1 MNNGLIVYPDRD
13 SQDYQNLR
21 LIDELGHDG
30 GWLTAG
36 PDNALPDWSPDG
48 KLIAYVARSPG
59 TKRRMICVMNHAKGL
74 GGHLIGEGTSPAW
87 SPDGKLIA
95 FSTATEQLG
104 SPASDICVMA
114 PDGTGRRRVTKANG
128 KRRDFPTWSP
138 TQQEIAYAEIN
149 PTNPPHVSVWIADVL
164 GVLPP
169 RPLTTGT
176 WHNLDTAGAIINTA
190 NDAGS
195 PDWGVNDE
203 ITIWSGVENNRGQIW
218 TIKPN
223 GSGRKQLTFTRQNND
238 DPRWSPDGQKI
249 LFSTSEGGGTLAV
262 LDVATGVVTMITRN
276 TAGPMSGNG
285 SWQPI
290 P

>member
-1 MNNGLIVYPDRD
+1 MKPR
-13 SQDYQNLR
+13 Q
-21 LIDELGHDG
+21 
-30 GWLTAG
+30 LTFG

-48 KLIAYVARSPG
+48 KQIAYTARDPATG
-59 TKRRMICVMNHAKGL
+59 RRIICTMNADSSNQHQ
-74 GGHLIGEGTSPAW
+74 IDEGTSPAW

-95 FSTATEQLG
+95 FSTATEQPG

-114 PDGTGRRRVTKANG
+114 PDGTGRKQVTKSNG

-138 TQQEIAYAEIN
+138 NQQEIAYAEIT
-149 PTNPPHVSVWIADVL
+149 PTNPPHVTVWIVNLDGSA
-164 GVLPP
+164 P
-169 RPLTTGT
+169 RHLTTGA

-195 PDWGVNDE
+195 PDWGINDE

-218 TIKPN
+218 RLKPD
-223 GSGRKQLTFTRQNND
+223 GTGRKQLTFSRQNND
-238 DPRWSPDGQKI
+238 DPRWSPDGKQI

-262 LDVATGVVTMITRN
+262 LDVATGAVTMLAKN
-276 TAGPMSGNG
+276 TAGPMPGRG
-285 SWQPI
+285 SWQPV